1 MYNNEVRKWLFDS
14 FYKRKVDIRLGLQ
27 IGSIV
32 ISTSGRDKGCYF
44 IVVEVEENY
53 VYLVDGSIRKI
64 DRPKKKK
71 IKHIELTNLI
81 EENIQMRVINKYKI
95 ANYDIKRALKRILKE
110 IRR

>member
-1 MYNNEVRKWLFDS
+1 MFELENGFLTV
-14 FYKRKVDIRLGLQ
+14 FYKRKVDISLGLQ

-32 ISTSGRDKGCYF
+32 ISTMGRDKGTYF

-71 IKHIELTNLI
+71 IKHIELTSLF
-81 EENIQMRVINKYKI
+81 EENIASKVVNKHKI
-95 ANYDIKRALKRILKE
+95 TNQDVKKALKE
-110 IRR
+110 ILR